1 MLLRLTLL
9 HKSKEV
15 SRLNNLNNKE
25 MRQPQKIKEYEFNNH
40 KFIVESAYNDN
51 GLEDIG
57 SILRRMILSQ
67 AQTLK
72 ENDYEEQ
79 NKR

>member
-1 MLLRLTLL
+1 M
-9 HKSKEV
+9 K
-15 SRLNNLNNKE
+15 NKE
-25 MRQPQKIKEYEFNNH
+25 MRQPQDIQEYEFNNH

-57 SILRRMILSQ
+57 SILRRMIEKQ
-67 AQTLK
+67 AMFLEGNYNEK
-72 ENDYEEQ
+72 Q

>member
-1 MLLRLTLL
+1 M
-9 HKSKEV
+9 
-15 SRLNNLNNKE
+15 NNLNNKE
-25 MRQPQKIKEYEFNNH
+25 MRQPQEIKEYEFNNH

>member
-1 MLLRLTLL
+1 M
-9 HKSKEV
+9 K
-15 SRLNNLNNKE
+15 NKE
-25 MRQPQKIKEYEFNNH
+25 MRQPQEVKEYEFKNH

-57 SILRRMILSQ
+57 SILRRMIEKQ
-67 AQTLK
+67 ALFLERNYDEK
-72 ENDYEEQ
+72 Q

>member
-1 MLLRLTLL
+1 M
-9 HKSKEV
+9 K
-15 SRLNNLNNKE
+15 NKE
-25 MRQPQKIKEYEFNNH
+25 MRQPQEVKEYEFNNH

-57 SILRRMILSQ
+57 SILRRMIEKQ
-67 AQTLK
+67 ARIFE
-72 ENDYEEQ
+72 ENCHGEH

>member
-1 MLLRLTLL
+1 MNYNE
-9 HKSKEV
+9 K
-15 SRLNNLNNKE
+15 
-25 MRQPQKIKEYEFNNH
+25 MRQPQDIQEYEFNNH

-57 SILRRMILSQ
+57 SILRRMIERQ
-67 AQTLK
+67 ALFLE
-72 ENDYEEQ
+72 ENCYEKQ

>member
-1 MLLRLTLL
+1 MNYNE
-9 HKSKEV
+9 K
-15 SRLNNLNNKE
+15 
-25 MRQPQKIKEYEFNNH
+25 MRQPQEIKEYEFDKH

-51 GLEDIG
+51 GLENIG

-72 ENDYEEQ
+72 ENYYEEQ
-79 NKR
+79 KKR

>member
-1 MLLRLTLL
+1 M
-9 HKSKEV
+9 
-15 SRLNNLNNKE
+15 NNNKK
-25 MRQPQKIKEYEFNNH
+25 MCQPQDVTEYEFKNH

-57 SILRRMILSQ
+57 SILRRMIEKQ
-67 AQTLK
+67 ALFLE
-72 ENDYEEQ
+72 ENYYEKQ

>member
-1 MLLRLTLL
+1 M
-9 HKSKEV
+9 
-15 SRLNNLNNKE
+15 NNLNNKE
-25 MRQPQKIKEYEFNNH
+25 MRQPQEIKEYEFNNH
-40 KFIVESAYNDN
+40 KFIVESAYNNN

>member
-1 MLLRLTLL
+1 M
-9 HKSKEV
+9 
-15 SRLNNLNNKE
+15 NNLNNKE
-25 MRQPQKIKEYEFNNH
+25 MCQPQEIKEYEFNNH

-51 GLEDIG
+51 GLENIG

-72 ENDYEEQ
+72 ENYYEEQ
-79 NKR
+79 KKR

>member
-1 MLLRLTLL
+1 MNYNE
-9 HKSKEV
+9 K
-15 SRLNNLNNKE
+15 
-25 MRQPQKIKEYEFNNH
+25 MRQPQEIKEYEFDKH

-57 SILRRMILSQ
+57 SILRRMIERQ
-67 AQTLK
+67 ALFLE
-72 ENDYEEQ
+72 ENYYEKQ

>member
-1 MLLRLTLL
+1 MNYNE
-9 HKSKEV
+9 K
-15 SRLNNLNNKE
+15 
-25 MRQPQKIKEYEFNNH
+25 MRQPQEIKEYEFDKH

-57 SILRRMILSQ
+57 SILRRMIER
-67 AQTLK
+67 QTLFLERNYDEK
-72 ENDYEEQ
+72 Q

>member
-1 MLLRLTLL
+1 M
-9 HKSKEV
+9 
-15 SRLNNLNNKE
+15 NNLNNKE
-25 MRQPQKIKEYEFNNH
+25 MRQPQEIKEYEFNNH

-51 GLEDIG
+51 SLEDIG

>member
-1 MLLRLTLL
+1 MC
-9 HKSKEV
+9 
-15 SRLNNLNNKE
+15 
-25 MRQPQKIKEYEFNNH
+25 QPQKIKEYEFKNH

-51 GLEDIG
+51 GLEDIE

-72 ENDYEEQ
+72 ENYYEEQ

>member
-1 MLLRLTLL
+1 M
-9 HKSKEV
+9 K
-15 SRLNNLNNKE
+15 NNE
-25 MRQPQKIKEYEFNNH
+25 MRQPQEITEYEFNNH

-57 SILRRMILSQ
+57 SILRRIIAKQ
-67 AQTLK
+67 ALIFE
-72 ENDYEEQ
+72 ENCHEEQ

>member
-1 MLLRLTLL
+1 M
-9 HKSKEV
+9 
-15 SRLNNLNNKE
+15 NNKE
-25 MRQPQKIKEYEFNNH
+25 MRQPQEVKEYEFNNH

-57 SILRRMILSQ
+57 SILRRMIEKQ
-67 AQTLK
+67 AQIFE
-72 ENDYEEQ
+72 ENYYEEQ

>member
-1 MLLRLTLL
+1 M
-9 HKSKEV
+9 
-15 SRLNNLNNKE
+15 NNKKE
-25 MRQPQKIKEYEFNNH
+25 MRQPQEIKEYEFDKH

-57 SILRRMILSQ
+57 SILKRMIEKQ
-67 AQTLK
+67 ALFLE
-72 ENDYEEQ
+72 ENDYEKQ

>member
-1 MLLRLTLL
+1 
-9 HKSKEV
+9 
-15 SRLNNLNNKE
+15 
-25 MRQPQKIKEYEFNNH
+25 MRQPQDIQEYEFNNH

-57 SILRRMILSQ
+57 SILRRMIEKQ
-67 AQTLK
+67 AMFLEGNYNEK
-72 ENDYEEQ
+72 Q

>member
-1 MLLRLTLL
+1 MNYNE
-9 HKSKEV
+9 K
-15 SRLNNLNNKE
+15 
-25 MRQPQKIKEYEFNNH
+25 MRQPQEIKEYEFDKH

-57 SILRRMILSQ
+57 SILRRMIEKQ
-67 AQTLK
+67 ALIFE
-72 ENDYEEQ
+72 ENYNEEQ

>member
-1 MLLRLTLL
+1 M
-9 HKSKEV
+9 K
-15 SRLNNLNNKE
+15 NNE
-25 MRQPQKIKEYEFNNH
+25 MRQPQEITEYEFNNH

-57 SILRRMILSQ
+57 SILRRMIEKQ
-67 AQTLK
+67 ALIF
-72 ENDYEEQ
+72 EGNCHEEQ